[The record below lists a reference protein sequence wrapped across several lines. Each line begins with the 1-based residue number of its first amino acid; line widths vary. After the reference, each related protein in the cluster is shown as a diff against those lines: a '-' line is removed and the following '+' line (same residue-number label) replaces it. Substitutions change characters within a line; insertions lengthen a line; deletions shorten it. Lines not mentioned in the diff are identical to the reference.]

1 MTDRNKRWF
10 GLLGARISQGVEEKA
25 SSAGEPSL
33 LAPVSSDRQPD
44 SHTPETLRPEP
55 LRQEARVGPG
65 APSAREAYALREVHE
80 PRTEDVLEDEESRF
94 WPHGSIDCQAIPALD
109 NAWIE
114 ARTPREQSLLRLI
127 LTQDV
132 LRAAVTEGPIVE
144 LRAAA
149 DEKRHS
155 LFPIAATVEIN
166 SSDAKQAQEA
176 VRGLRND
183 LGLIFLHNVLPFLSE
198 TRQFIELC
206 FSKLA
211 IGGTMIISTP
221 HQFLYERKLRLPSRR
236 NALHR
241 RFYTPNTLLADVE
254 EAVDSS
260 EFRVRFLCDSDIGYT
275 YRTGLNAIPGGGQD
289 ILLAIERI
297 ARPSWRS
304 EMEGDEI
311 WAAAPTRPSRLLPVD
326 KKAPAPVRIVAPD
339 PRGVNSVIVMKL
351 DHRGDFMMAMEAFK
365 ILRNAFDQAEMTLIC
380 GSWNAAEAER
390 TGYFEHIIPFD
401 FFPEDDSARTEM
413 PSRDR
418 LIDDFAQR
426 MAGKSYDL
434 AIDLRLYDETRELL
448 RKIDA
453 RNRAGF
459 DRYDD
464 FPWMSIRL
472 NTPSATEDDR
482 GESAVIS
489 AAAFHTSRGDHKAY
503 EITYDGLSRP
513 ADNQTLL
520 WGPYQ
525 ELKPGRYTFECL
537 IEPLREDFDIA
548 FDIAIDSGTKIVAA
562 GMLRVAKGG
571 HPRLELQVVERISQF
586 EFRLYFG
593 PSFDVK
599 PFRFLGLRYVR
610 PGVIR
615 GVHQAEAMAL
625 LAHLVQLRV
634 RDAFTTELI

>member
-1 MTDRNKRWF
+1 MTDPNKRWF
-10 GLLGARISQGVEEKA
+10 GLLGARTSQGVEEGGSSEGEKSPLA
-25 SSAGEPSL
+25 SGVLDHRPDPPATLAGGGHGAQGAE
-33 LAPVSSDRQPD
+33 
-44 SHTPETLRPEP
+44 
-55 LRQEARVGPG
+55 EAH
-65 APSAREAYALREVHE
+65 ALRAVQE
-80 PRTEDVLEDEESRF
+80 PHQGDARADQASRF
-94 WPHGSIDCQAIPALD
+94 WPQETIDSEAIPALD
-109 NAWIE
+109 AAWIE
-114 ARTPREQSLLRLI
+114 ARTPRERSLLQLI

-132 LRAAVTEGPIVE
+132 LKAAVTEGPIVE
-144 LRAAA
+144 LRASA
-149 DEKRHS
+149 DEKRSS
-155 LFPIAATVEIN
+155 LFPIAATVEVN
-166 SSDAKQAQEA
+166 SSDAKQAHET
-176 VRGLRND
+176 VRGLRRD
-183 LGLIFLHNVLPFLSE
+183 LGLIFLHDVLPFLSE

-236 NALHR
+236 NTLHR

-254 EAVDSS
+254 EAIDSS
-260 EFRVRFLCDSDIGYT
+260 EFRLRFLCDSDIGYT

-311 WAAAPTRPSRLLPVD
+311 WAAAPTRPSRFLPVD
-326 KKAPAPVRIVAPD
+326 KKAPAPVRIVGPD
-339 PRGVNSVIVMKL
+339 ARSVNSVIVMKL

-365 ILRNAFDQAEMTLIC
+365 VLRDAFDKAEMTLIC
-380 GSWNAAEAER
+380 GTWNVAEAER
-390 TGYFEHIIPFD
+390 TGYFEHIVPFD

-413 PSRDR
+413 PSREW
-418 LIDDFAQR
+418 LIDRFGQC

-434 AIDLRLYDETRELL
+434 AVDLRLYDDTRDLL

-459 DRYDD
+459 DRFDD

-482 GESAVIS
+482 AESAVMS
-489 AAAFHTSRGDHKAY
+489 AAAFHTSLGNHRAF
-503 EITYDGLSRP
+503 EIVFDTVSRFEE
-513 ADNQTLL
+513 NRTLL

-525 ELKPGRYTFECL
+525 DLKSGRYAFECL
-537 IEPLREDFDIA
+537 IEPLAEDFDIA
-548 FDIAIDSGTKIVAA
+548 FDIVKDSGTKTVAA
-562 GMLRVAKGG
+562 GILRVARSER
-571 HPRLELQVVERISQF
+571 PRLELEVVERLLQF
-586 EFRLYFG
+586 EFRLYAG
-593 PSFDVK
+593 PAFEVK

-615 GVHQAEAMAL
+615 GVHQTEGMAL
-625 LAHLVQLRV
+625 LAHLVRLRM

>member
-10 GLLGARISQGVEEKA
+10 GLLDVRISRRVEEKA
-25 SSAGEPSL
+25 SSAGEKSL
-33 LAPVSSDRQPD
+33 LAADLSDHKSDPHSSKP
-44 SHTPETLRPEP
+44 LRPEP
-55 LRQEARVGPG
+55 MRLSARVGPDALSAEETY
-65 APSAREAYALREVHE
+65 APREVQE
-80 PRTEDVLEDEESRF
+80 ARAGDVLKDEESRF
-94 WPHGSIDCQAIPALD
+94 WPLETSDCEAMPALD

-114 ARTPREQSLLRLI
+114 ARPPREQSLLRLI

-149 DEKRHS
+149 DEKRNS
-155 LFPIAATVEIN
+155 LFPIGATVEVN
-166 SSDAKQAQEA
+166 SGDAKQAQEA
-176 VRGLRND
+176 VRGLRKD
-183 LGLIFLHNVLPFLSE
+183 LGLIFLHNVLQFLSE
-198 TRQFIELC
+198 TRQFIGLC

-211 IGGTMIISTP
+211 IGGTMIVATP

-236 NALHR
+236 NPLHR

-254 EAVDSS
+254 EAIDPS

-275 YRTGLNAIPGGGQD
+275 YRTGLNAIPEGGQD

-297 ARPSWRS
+297 AQPSWRS
-304 EMEGDEI
+304 EMDSDEI
-311 WAAAPTRPSRLLPVD
+311 WAGSPTRPTRFLPVD

-365 ILRNAFDQAEMTLIC
+365 VLRNAFDQAEITLVC

-390 TGYFEHIIPFD
+390 TGYFEHILPFD

-413 PSRDR
+413 PSRER
-418 LIDDFAQR
+418 LIEDFAQR

-434 AIDLRLYDETRELL
+434 AIDLRLYDDTRELL
-448 RKIDA
+448 HKIDA

-459 DRYDD
+459 DRFDE
-464 FPWMSIRL
+464 FPWMTIRL
-472 NTPSATEDDR
+472 NTPSATVDDR
-482 GESAVIS
+482 AESAVMP
-489 AAAFHTSRGDHKAY
+489 ATAFHTALGNHRTF
-503 EITYDGLSRP
+503 EIAFDTLPRFEGTR
-513 ADNQTLL
+513 TLL

-525 ELKPGRYTFECL
+525 DLNPGRYTFECL
-537 IEPLREDFDIA
+537 IEPLAEDFDIA
-548 FDIAIDSGTKIVAA
+548 FDIVKDSGTKIVAA
-562 GMLRVAKGG
+562 GILRVARSGR
-571 HPRLELQVVERISQF
+571 PRLQLDVVERLLQF
-586 EFRLYFG
+586 EFRLFAG
-593 PSFDVK
+593 PAFDVK

-615 GVHQAEAMAL
+615 GVHQAEGMAL
-625 LAHLVQLRV
+625 LAHLVQLRMH
-634 RDAFTTELI
+634 DAFTTELI

>member
-10 GLLGARISQGVEEKA
+10 GVFGARISQGVEAKA
-25 SSAGEPSL
+25 SSTGEKSL
-33 LAPVSSDRQPD
+33 LPSDLSDHKSDRHSTQ
-44 SHTPETLRPEP
+44 P
-55 LRQEARVGPG
+55 LRLEAHVGPSG
-65 APSAREAYALREVHE
+65 LSAEEAFAALAVQG
-80 PRTEDVLEDEESRF
+80 PRTGYGANDEESRF
-94 WPHGSIDCQAIPALD
+94 WPRETIDCEAIPALD

-114 ARTPREQSLLRLI
+114 ARTRREQSLLRLI

-132 LRAAVTEGPIVE
+132 LKAAVTEGPIVE
-144 LRAAA
+144 LRASA
-149 DEKRHS
+149 DEKRNS
-155 LFPIAATVEIN
+155 LFPIAAAVEVN

-183 LGLIFLHNVLPFLSE
+183 LGLIFLHNVLVFLSE
-198 TRQFIELC
+198 TRQFLGLC

-211 IGGTMIISTP
+211 IGGTMIIATP

-254 EAVDSS
+254 EAIDSS

-275 YRTGLNAIPGGGQD
+275 YRKGLNENPEGGQD
-289 ILLAIERI
+289 ILLAIEKVV
-297 ARPSWRS
+297 RPSWRS
-304 EMEGDEI
+304 EMDGDEI
-311 WAAAPTRPSRLLPVD
+311 WAGAPTKPSRFLPVD
-326 KKAPAPVRIVAPD
+326 RTASAPVRIVAPD
-339 PRGVNSVIVMKL
+339 PRSVNSVVVMKL

-365 ILRNAFDQAEMTLIC
+365 VLRSALDRAELTLVC

-390 TGYFEHIIPFD
+390 TGYFEHIVPFD

-413 PSRDR
+413 PSRER
-418 LIDDFAQR
+418 LIEDFAR
-426 MAGKSYDL
+426 LMAGKSYDL
-434 AIDLRLYDETRELL
+434 AIDLRLYDDTRELL

-459 DRYDD
+459 DRFDD
-464 FPWMSIRL
+464 FPWMTIRL

-482 GESAVIS
+482 GESAVMS
-489 AAAFHTSRGDHKAY
+489 AAAFHTSLGDHRAF
-503 EITYDGLSRP
+503 EIVFDTLPRFEEKR
-513 ADNQTLL
+513 TLL

-525 ELKPGRYTFECL
+525 DLKPGRYAFECL
-537 IEPLREDFDIA
+537 IEPLTEDFDIA
-548 FDIAIDSGTKIVAA
+548 FDIAGNSGTRTVAA
-562 GMLRVAKGG
+562 GMLRVARSGR
-571 HPRLELQVVERISQF
+571 PRLELDVVERLSQF
-586 EFRLYFG
+586 EFRLYAG
-593 PSFDVK
+593 PALDVK

-615 GVHQAEAMAL
+615 GVHQAEGMAL
-625 LAHLVQLRV
+625 LAHLVQLRL